1 MKIFAY
7 LLYNLVFIFKFNFL
21 KFARNLVWYFSDLI
35 KYNRMGTNKY
45 SVIQLSNLTPFLG
58 DKTEITELEP
68 IYFLQDI
75 WLIEKVIESKPKKHI
90 DIGSS
95 VKTVAIISKLLPT
108 IFVDIRPPDIKVDSL
123 SFLSGS
129 ILKLPFKSKSIESI
143 SSMCVLEHIGL
154 GRYGDKIDPNGSEK
168 AIREITRFLKPGGN
182 LFVSVPVDKVNQ
194 AVFNA
199 HRTFTRDYFLSLFR
213 DNFRLKEEKYIYG
226 KEFFPKYSKKK
237 GFGTGLFHFQKK

>member
-7 LLYNLVFIFKFNFL
+7 LLFSLIFIFKFNFF
-21 KFARNLVWYFSDLI
+21 KFVRNSIWYFSDLI
-35 KYNRMGTNKY
+35 KYIRINTNKY
-45 SVIQLSNLTPFLG
+45 SAIHLLKLTPHLG
-58 DKTEITELEP
+58 DKTETTEIEP
-68 IYFLQDI
+68 IYFLQDV
-75 WLIEKVIESKPKKHI
+75 WFVEKVIALKPKKHI

-95 VKTVAIISKLLPT
+95 VKTVAIISKLFPT
-108 IFVDIRPPDIKVDSL
+108 VFVDIRPPDIKVNSL

-129 ILKLPFKSKSIESI
+129 VLKLPFKSNSIESI

-168 AIREITRFLKPGGN
+168 AIREITRVLKPRGD

-226 KEFFPKYSKKK
+226 KELFPKYSKKK